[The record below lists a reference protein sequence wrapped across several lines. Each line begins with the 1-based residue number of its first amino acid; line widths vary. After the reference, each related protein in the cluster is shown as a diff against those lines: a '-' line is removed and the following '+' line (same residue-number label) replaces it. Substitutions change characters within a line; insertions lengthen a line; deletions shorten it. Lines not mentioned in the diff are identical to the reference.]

1 MKKAAELLLKE
12 KELLQQRIPEEDKEI
27 FNGFCKY
34 YDNNNKN
41 DIEELLVC
49 YRHYLKDIY
58 EANWGSVVYEPIKRP
73 IKIGYL
79 LNTDVVLC
87 NELDDII
94 CNYLRFEGAEILQFK
109 MEDVQYKATKKGL
122 DVYIKNEILNVDAF
136 LSYGYRS
143 QKNMNIYHR
152 LVKLMEQK
160 GIVVLHS
167 HYHEII
173 LNDKIM
179 QAAHFAS
186 SNIPIPDTYQVY
198 GVPSAKDLAYT
209 KLSGP
214 TIIKHL
220 NDYGGDSVFKV
231 EDKWNVVNAVA
242 KSLWKGEHV
251 LLQKM
256 VPDSI
261 GKSIRVLC
269 IEGIAFAMMTYEDAS
284 GDFRSNVSM
293 GDNVRSISLM
303 NDPKFKVYKEVAE
316 KAISS
321 IGNILIGG
329 VDILDSKSEGVVVIE
344 INSFPDVYD
353 IWYHTKM
360 CTFKR
365 LAESF
370 MNKIRKAI
378 DKENVEIVYNV

>member
-1 MKKAAELLLKE
+1 MKISTQLLREKQLIRERIPDDE
-12 KELLQQRIPEEDKEI
+12 KEAFDGLCEYYEKSNEEDMKI
-27 FNGFCKY
+27 FF
-34 YDNNNKN
+34 
-41 DIEELLVC
+41 IR

-58 EANWGSVVYEPIKRP
+58 DPKWGTVNYLPLNRP

-79 LNTDVVLC
+79 LNTDIVFYS
-87 NELDDII
+87 ELDEVL
-94 CNYLRFEGAEILQFK
+94 CNYLRYEGAEILQFSI
-109 MEDVQYKATKKGL
+109 DDIQIKASKNGL
-122 DVYIKNEILNVDAF
+122 DIFVNSELVNFDAF

-143 QKNMNIYHR
+143 PKNMSSYLT

-160 GIVVLHS
+160 GVVVLHS

-173 LNDKIM
+173 LNDKM
-179 QAAHFAS
+179 LQSTYFAT

-378 DKENVEIVYNV
+378 DKENVEIVYLE